1 MRVAICDDILSDRQ
15 GLAEYIRRYVGE
27 NCIDD
32 LELREYDCA
41 EALLADRTMPDVLF
55 LDIYM
60 KATNGMDAA
69 KQLFAQGYSGGII
82 FTTTSKEFGAA
93 SYEVN
98 ALDYLVKPFSYER
111 FLKAVKKS
119 GDALNSALSYI
130 SVPSGRQNVKLFL
143 RELLYVETGI
153 HCLLFHTKRDTI
165 KSPVTMAEAEA
176 LLLPHKNFIRCHRSY
191 IINLNE
197 VENLT
202 NTTVILT
209 NGDRVLLNIKN
220 AASLR
225 RQIADSIWKGM
236 EERLE

>member
-1 MRVAICDDILSDRQ
+1 MRVAICDDILSDRKM
-15 GLAEYIRRYVGE
+15 LVEYITRYIGE

-41 EALLADRTMPDVLF
+41 EALLADKRMPDVLF

-69 KQLFAQGYSGGII
+69 KQLCARGYSGGII
-82 FTTTSKEFGAA
+82 FTTTSREFGAA

-111 FLKAVKKS
+111 FLKAIRKS
-119 GDALNSALSYI
+119 GDTLTSALSYI
-130 SVPSGRQNVKLFL
+130 SIPSGRQSVKLFL
-143 RELLYVETGI
+143 RELLYVETGV
-153 HCLLFHTKRDTI
+153 HCLLFHTKRDTV
-165 KSPVTMAEAEA
+165 KSPLTMAEAEV
-176 LLLPHKNFIRCHRSY
+176 LLLSHENFIRCHRSY

-197 VENLT
+197 VENVT
-202 NTTVILT
+202 DTTVLLT
-209 NGDRVLLNIKN
+209 NGDRVLLNSKN

-225 RQIADSIWKGM
+225 RQIADFIWKGM
-236 EERLE
+236 GERLE